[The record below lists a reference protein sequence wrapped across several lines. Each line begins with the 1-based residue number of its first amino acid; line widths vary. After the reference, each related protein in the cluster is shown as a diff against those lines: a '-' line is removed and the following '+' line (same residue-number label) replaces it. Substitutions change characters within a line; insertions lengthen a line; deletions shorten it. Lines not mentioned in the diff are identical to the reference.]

1 MNLATGIQKAAYHS
15 LTVSLWKEVSVPDMA
30 VVPVLPK
37 MSGTVREVERGTLSL
52 RQTSTTPSPSE
63 TVTLSLIKDTSG
75 SAGEK

>member
-1 MNLATGIQKAAYHS
+1 
-15 LTVSLWKEVSVPDMA
+15 MA